1 MKKLG
6 ILIFAAA
13 IITGVAISSFFQFG
27 KADHRI
33 FNFSFNEKVRG
44 SGNVAT
50 ESRDLNDFKG
60 VDVSSVF
67 QVEIIAGEDFA
78 VEIEAD
84 DNLLPLIKTEVRS
97 GVLHIETVER
107 IKSRNGLKVRIS
119 APAVEDIRA
128 SGASR
133 VDMSGVRNETLRI
146 DTSGASKINVSGE
159 TAKLEIEVSGAGSI
173 DAGNLKADDV
183 SVNASG
189 ASHASVFAT
198 AELEAD
204 ASGASRIVYS
214 GSPKNIQKQT
224 SGASSVR
231 EK

>member
-13 IITGVAISSFFQFG
+13 IITGVAISSFFPFG

>member
-1 MKKLG
+1 MKKFG

-13 IITGVAISSFFQFG
+13 IIIGVAISGFFSFG
-27 KADHRI
+27 RADHRI

-44 SGNVAT
+44 SGNIAT
-50 ESRDLNDFKG
+50 EARDVGDFKG

-67 QVEIIAGEDFA
+67 QVEIVAGEDLT
-78 VEIEAD
+78 VEVEAD

-107 IKSRNGLKVRIS
+107 IRSRNGIKVRIS
-119 APAVEDIRA
+119 APAVEEIRA
-128 SGASR
+128 SGASKI
-133 VDMSGVRNETLRI
+133 DLSGVKNETLRV
-146 DTSGASKINVSGE
+146 DTSGASKVNISGE

-173 DAGNLKADDV
+173 DAGSLKAEDV

-198 AELEAD
+198 ADLDAD
-204 ASGASRIVYS
+204 ASGASRIVYA
-214 GSPKNIQKQT
+214 GSPKNIQKHA